1 MIENGKAANGSPLQR
16 IIAAVG
22 ESVVGTAKPL
32 AGDVLDVCA
41 FVGDDEKKTFAKLV
55 ESATAAIEKENRTG
69 ASVAVKVDALRSLI
83 EAALAKK

>member
-22 ESVVGTAKPL
+22 EAVVGTAKPL

-41 FVGDDEKKTFAKLV
+41 FVGDEKTFAKLV

-69 ASVAVKVDALRSLI
+69 ASVAVKVDALRALI